1 MPILTIP
8 MEPNAKLHAGEGKN
22 LDDTT
27 MYRQMVGSLIYL
39 TLTRPDITY
48 AVGIASRHM
57 QNPKKPQLEAV
68 KNILRYVKSTL
79 DYDILYQ
86 KDKVCQITGYCDAD
100 YAGDYDTRRSTTGY
114 VFSLG
119 SGAVSW
125 CSKRQPTVSLLTTEA
140 EYRATAMAAQESTW
154 LTRLLQDLRQPV
166 KQVLHYCDNRSAICL
181 VENPVFHARTKHI
194 KVHYHFIREKFLQ
207 GEINMKLTPTEE

>member
-1 MPILTIP
+1 MKELGELKHFLGLEVETIQEGMFLCQYKYVKDLLEIYGMIECKSLTTP
-8 MEPNAKLHAGEGKN
+8 MEPNAKLRAGEGKN

-48 AVGIASRHM
+48 VVGVASHHM
-57 QNPKKPQLEAV
+57 QNPKKPHLEVV
-68 KNILRYVKSTL
+68 KKILRYVKSTL

-86 KDKVCQITGYCDAD
+86 KDGVCQITGYCDAD
-100 YAGDYDTRRSTTGY
+100 YARDCDTRRSTTGY

-125 CSKRQPTVSLLTTEA
+125 CSKRQPTVSLSTTEA
-140 EYRATAMAAQESTW
+140 EYRAAVMAAREST
-154 LTRLLQDLRQPV
+154 
-166 KQVLHYCDNRSAICL
+166 
-181 VENPVFHARTKHI
+181 
-194 KVHYHFIREKFLQ
+194 
-207 GEINMKLTPTEE
+207 